1 MSPRLHPGSL
11 IRLIPPSDL
20 PSSEFDLKKKK
31 RPISQQNR
39 KQTKKIHIK
48 KFKNHERQKFL
59 LCDKKTKKTKNIARE
74 IAKMIRQFGLR
85 TEMP

>member
-1 MSPRLHPGSL
+1 MSRRLHPGSL

-20 PSSEFDLKKKK
+20 PSSEFDLKKKKK

-59 LCDKKTKKTKNIARE
+59 LCDKQKKNKQRILLERLQ
-74 IAKMIRQFGLR
+74 K
-85 TEMP
+85 

>member
-1 MSPRLHPGSL
+1 MSRRLHPGSL

-31 RPISQQNR
+31 KRPISQQNR

-48 KFKNHERQKFL
+48 NLKIMKDKNFFYATNK
-59 LCDKKTKKTKNIARE
+59 KKTNKE
-74 IAKMIRQFGLR
+74 YC
-85 TEMP
+85 